1 VITPNADVVNAFVT
15 ALARVLRTSLGEP
28 ARFTS
33 LHVSRELEP
42 APSVAVSVE
51 LTGSLRGPVMWV
63 FSPEIAR
70 ILATRMMMSE
80 QVPAECVADAVAE
93 LSNIVTGNA
102 TGPLHD
108 AGFDVELAP
117 PVIFDSTTRPA
128 LLNDTLVATVAAASG
143 TVRVYLGVEVAVEV
157 AA

>member
-1 VITPNADVVNAFVT
+1 MNHPHADVVNAFVT

-33 LHVSRELEP
+33 LHVSRSLEP
-42 APSVAVSVE
+42 APSVAVAVE
-51 LTGSLRGPVMWV
+51 LSGSLRGPVTWV
-63 FSPEIAR
+63 FSPDLAR

-80 QVPAECVADAVAE
+80 SVSAECVADAVAE

-102 TGPLHD
+102 TGPLYD
-108 AGFDVELAP
+108 AGLIVELAP
-117 PVIFDSTTRPA
+117 PVVYDGATRPELPA
-128 LLNDTLVATVAAASG
+128 DTLVATVAASSG
-143 TVRVYLGVEVAVEV
+143 TVRVYLGVEMTEV

>member
-33 LHVSRELEP
+33 LHVSRCLEP
-42 APSVAVSVE
+42 APAVTISVE
-51 LTGSLRGPVMWV
+51 LTGSLRGPVMWQ
-63 FSPEIAR
+63 FSPDIAR
-70 ILATRMMMSE
+70 VLATRMMMSE

-102 TGPLHD
+102 TGPLQD

-117 PVIFDSTTRPA
+117 PVIYDSTNAPELPT
-128 LLNDTLVATVAAASG
+128 DTLVATVAAASG
-143 TVRVYLGVEVAVEV
+143 TVRVYLGVEVA
-157 AA
+157 A

>member
-1 VITPNADVVNAFVT
+1 VITPHADVVNAFVT

-42 APSVAVSVE
+42 GPSVAVSVE

-63 FSPEIAR
+63 FSADIAR
-70 ILATRMMMSE
+70 VLATRMMMSE

-117 PVIFDSTTRPA
+117 PVIYDNVTRPA
-128 LLNDTLVATVAAASG
+128 LPHDTLVATVAAASG
-143 TVRVYLGVEVAVEV
+143 TVRVYLGLEV